1 MYGVKT
7 GFTNGANRC
16 LVTSCKRGDMDIIS
30 VVLGA
35 DTKKDRTKDSIKII
49 EYAFENYKM
58 IDIGYM
64 VHERFDKLVEGTDF
78 NVYKGINSNLTI
90 GLEGEEIGLYPID
103 KTKVKDIKVN
113 HEIETDLISP
123 VLKGEKL
130 RETNCMDWRR

>member
-35 DTKKDRTKDSIKII
+35 DTKKDRTRDSIKII
-49 EYAFENYKM
+49 EYTFENYKM

-64 VHERFDKLVEGTDF
+64 VHERFDKLVEETSF
-78 NVYKGINSNLTI
+78 NVYKGINSNVTMRLR
-90 GLEGEEIGLYPID
+90 GRRNRSVSDRQD
-103 KTKVKDIKVN
+103 KSKRY
-113 HEIETDLISP
+113 
-123 VLKGEKL
+123 KGKS
-130 RETNCMDWRR
+130 